1 MIIAALLDKKP
12 AFSFE
17 LFLPRPPEALDPLFD
32 LVRELAPLMPSYIT
46 LTYRAGDGAQDK
58 NAAAAARIQ
67 KDFGIPTVSHMT
79 GFLHTRREISKFLDR
94 LAERGVSHVLALR
107 GDLPEGARASSAG
120 DREFPN
126 AVDLVRFIRTRG
138 GFRIGV
144 AGYPETHPEAASPDD
159 DMRHLAAKVRCGGEW
174 VTTQLFF
181 DNASYFGFVERARKA
196 GVHVPVVPGIMPV
209 TNYSQLKRFSALC
222 GVRLPAPMREQVEE
236 LKDSPEA
243 LAAFGVDY
251 ATRQCRELL
260 AGGAPGIHFYT
271 LNRTRATAE
280 ILSRLRS
287 LQAPIEPPRRI
298 Y

>member
-1 MIIAALLDKKP
+1 MIIAALLDKQP

-17 LFLPRPPEALDPLFD
+17 FFLPRPPEALDPLFD
-32 LVRELAPLMPSYIT
+32 HVRELAPLKPSYVT
-46 LTYRAGDGAQDK
+46 LTYRAGEGGREK
-58 NAAAAARIQ
+58 NVAAAARIQ
-67 KDFGIPTVSHMT
+67 DDFGIPAASHVT
-79 GFLHTRREISKFLDR
+79 GFVHTRREIAEFLDR
-94 LAERGVSHVLALR
+94 LEERGVANVLALR
-107 GDLPEGARASSAG
+107 GDLPEGARPGSSG
-120 DREFPN
+120 DREFPH
-126 AVDLVRFIRTRG
+126 AVDLVRFIRERG

-159 DMRHLAAKVRCGGEW
+159 DLRRLAAKVRSGGEW

-222 GVRLPAPMREQVEE
+222 GVRLPAPMREHVER
-236 LKDSPEA
+236 LKGSPEA

-271 LNRTRATAE
+271 LNRARATAE
-280 ILSRLRS
+280 ILSRLRTH
-287 LQAPIEPPRRI
+287 
-298 Y
+298 